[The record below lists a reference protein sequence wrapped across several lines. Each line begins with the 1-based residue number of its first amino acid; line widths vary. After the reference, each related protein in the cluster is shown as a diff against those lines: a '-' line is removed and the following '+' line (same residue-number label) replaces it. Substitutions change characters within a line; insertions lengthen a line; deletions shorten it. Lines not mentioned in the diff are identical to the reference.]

1 MLDHDDLMTHL
12 HTSAVVQ
19 LTYALNLYVQRRW
32 CNLVPDFNHE
42 IVTAGCGEFPA
53 GAEWKYDWGTA
64 TATTAAPTPDG
75 CFKQG

>member
-1 MLDHDDLMTHL
+1 MTHL